1 MSTQSFLYP
10 TKFYKFTIHF
20 NASTVKYSN
29 LSFQY
34 YEKEILSSKRV
45 FLFLAVFLLIC
56 MAGPY
61 LYTIFDRYVVIKAIG
76 KIYQS
81 QLNRIQ
87 IWISVGIFISGI
99 IAMIYGWLLT
109 RYVIQGKYIF
119 LLFFPAALYL
129 FERVSNTHYNF
140 TKLFKPGPG
149 FDINL
154 LDIPLVLYIFGS
166 AVLLYNR
173 YAKKI
178 VVTVENDLLFDV
190 PLEDSRLDR
199 FERSQVY
206 QTLITQINA
215 IQSSVEKSFNIGI
228 VNKWGEGK
236 TSFLYFLEN
245 QLKGD
250 RENTIIIKFNA
261 WSTPRSAN
269 MTSDFFKT
277 MDEELSKYLDT
288 GSLIRDYA
296 NGIKEVDSVMNPIK
310 YLPKKWVEEPSTL
323 EYSSQIGSLLEKLKK
338 RVFIF
343 IDDIDRL
350 DNEEVFEVLRL
361 IRNSANFPYIIF
373 VVPFDK
379 EYVLHALSE
388 THIYKPKEY
397 IKKIFDLEISLT
409 PIFDT
414 YLQPLFIEIMDNF
427 IQEKLIRA
435 DRQERDSLSGQIR
448 SIFQNTGFST
458 RNGSKYSATRQSL
471 FKILRN
477 KRDIIRFTN
486 SIKLSLK
493 ENFNKLYLPDLLII
507 ELIKYEDLT
516 VYRKLFESR
525 RYFYTKS
532 AGTRKVLELYTGDKE
547 QATPLLNFLGFDD
560 ELEILI
566 AEDISENDPQAAN
579 KTKKLT
585 ADPVTDPTLIKLV
598 KALFS
603 LPETNDYHENLSIY
617 YEINFL
623 NYIQFGDGNIS
634 YEDLENLLDG

>member
-1 MSTQSFLYP
+1 M
-10 TKFYKFTIHF
+10 
-20 NASTVKYSN
+20 KYSN
-29 LSFQY
+29 FSCQY
-34 YEKEILSSKRV
+34 HEKEVIKTRNV
-45 FLFLAVFLLIC
+45 FLVLVVFFFIC
-56 MAGPY
+56 LTGPY
-61 LYTIFDRYVVIKAIG
+61 LYTIFDRYVVTRAIG

-81 QLNRIQ
+81 QLNRLQ
-87 IWISVGIFISGI
+87 ILLAAGIFISAI
-99 IAMIYGWLLT
+99 TAMVYCWVFT
-109 RYVIQGKYIF
+109 RYVTKNSYIF
-119 LLFFPAALYL
+119 SLFFPSALYL
-129 FERVSNTHYNF
+129 YERTSNLHYNF
-140 TKLFKPGPG
+140 TKLFRYSPV

-154 LDIPLVLYIFGS
+154 LDIPLVLYIFG
-166 AVLLYNR
+166 AAILLYNR
-173 YAKKI
+173 YGKKI
-178 VVTVENDLLFDV
+178 AISEENDLLFDV
-190 PLEDSRLDR
+190 PLEDVHLDR
-199 FERSQVY
+199 FEREQVY
-206 QTLITQINA
+206 QTLISQISA

-236 TSFLYFLEN
+236 TSFLHFLEK
-245 QLKGD
+245 QLDNDK
-250 RENTIIIKFNA
+250 ENTIIIKFNA

-277 MDEELSKYLDT
+277 MDEELSKYLNT

-310 YLPKKWVEEPSTL
+310 YLPKKWIEEPSTI
-323 EYSSQIGSLLEKLKK
+323 EYSNQIGALLEKLKK

-373 VVPFDK
+373 VIPFDK
-379 EYVLHALSE
+379 EYVLHALTQ
-388 THIYKPKEY
+388 THIYRPKEY

-414 YLQPLFIEIMDNF
+414 YLQPLFIEIMENF
-427 IQEKLIRA
+427 IEEKLIRA
-435 DRQERDSLSGQIR
+435 NREDRNHLINQIK
-448 SIFQNTGFST
+448 SIFQNTGFSNQ
-458 RNGSKYSATRQSL
+458 RGSKYSSIRENL

-486 SIKLSLK
+486 SVKLSLK

-507 ELIKYEDLT
+507 ELIKYEDLP

-532 AGTRKVLELYTGDKE
+532 DGTRKVLELYTGDKE
-547 QATPLLNFLGFDD
+547 QATPLLNFLGFDN
-560 ELEILI
+560 EMEILI
-566 AEDISENDPQAAN
+566 RENVAENDPQRE
-579 KTKKLT
+579 KKKEKLT
-585 ADPVTDPTLIKLV
+585 AEPVIEPTLISLI

-603 LPETNDYHENLSIY
+603 PPEKSDYHENLSIY

-623 NYIQFGDGNIS
+623 NYIQFGDGNIA